1 MATLGLFALGFSIT
15 PWHGLAF
22 LIPAWIVA
30 WLTSPGPARVRKSVW
45 LLAGLMGL
53 CGLLAGIA
61 SQFDDLSWDGMN
73 RRIESVLGLS
83 AGWNP
88 VKDPTFQEGTRLAE
102 TNPYL
107 RGSFVVQSGYQYSF
121 GNLLAAYLAHLT

>member
-1 MATLGLFALGFSIT
+1 MLGGM
-15 PWHGLAF
+15 LA
-22 LIPAWIVA
+22 V
-30 WLTSPGPARVRKSVW
+30 
-45 LLAGLMGL
+45 
-53 CGLLAGIA
+53 CGLLAA
-61 SQFDDLSWDGMN
+61 VAAQFDDLSFDGMN
-73 RRIESVLGLS
+73 VRIESVLGLS

-121 GNLLAAYLAHLT
+121 GNLLAAYLAPIS